1 MKIEMVYFRIWI
13 TNENFWSL
21 FFSHRGEAGSWSERE
36 TQFCVSFFSL
46 SQNGNYAKSQQVGL
60 EKGALIS
67 QVNMTL
73 IWGCN
78 ERWRGGAP

>member
-1 MKIEMVYFRIWI
+1 MKEKHNSVFP
-13 TNENFWSL
+13 
-21 FFSHRGEAGSWSERE
+21 
-36 TQFCVSFFSL
+36 FSL

-67 QVNMTL
+67 QVNTTL

-78 ERWRGGAP
+78 ERWREGHPRDRNPGTEAGFKMTVRF